1 MKIKYTNTISRHRCG
16 KLYQFVRASFSS
28 NCSSTIFCLPCR
40 FVVLVDF
47 QENNVNEL
55 PGFTTPLIRVFST
68 GDIIRALF
76 SKSKELAAVDTTL
89 TSFASHRSTFLRLF
103 FLLIFWHCAKQ
114 KYSLAFVGFSVI
126 VRVTSVANGE
136 FNYSTAINRERL

>member
-1 MKIKYTNTISRHRCG
+1 MRIKYTNAISRRRCG
-16 KLYQFVRASFSS
+16 KLYRFVRASFSS

-47 QENNVNEL
+47 QENKVNGI

-76 SKSKELAAVDTTL
+76 SKSKEPATVDTTL
-89 TSFASHRSTFLRLF
+89 TSFASHRFNVSP
-103 FLLIFWHCAKQ
+103 LI
-114 KYSLAFVGFSVI
+114 SLANFPTLCETKIFVGFSVN
-126 VRVTSVANGE
+126 VRVTSVANDE
-136 FNYSTAINRERL
+136 LNYSTAIDHQRL

>member
-16 KLYQFVRASFSS
+16 KLYRFVRALFSS
-28 NCSSTIFCLPCR
+28 NCSSTIFC
-40 FVVLVDF
+40 LVDF

-55 PGFTTPLIRVFST
+55 PGFTTPLIRVFSI

-103 FLLIFWHCAKQ
+103 LLLIF
-114 KYSLAFVGFSVI
+114 
-126 VRVTSVANGE
+126 
-136 FNYSTAINRERL
+136 